1 VQSKADTVPFHPYY
15 TVKDGFAIALFM
27 LMFAAFVFF
36 SPNALGHPD
45 NYIPANPL
53 VTPAHIVPEWYFLPF
68 YAILRA
74 VPDKLMGVLLMF
86 GAIAVLFILPWLD
99 TSRVRSLRYRPTTRM
114 YFFIF
119 VVACLVLGFC
129 GGRLPDDYVIPG
141 LKTFQL
147 LDADLNSMVW
157 LSRFA
162 TAYYFAYFL
171 IILPVM
177 GLTENP
183 LSQPKSISEPVLS
196 HSAALPVGA
205 AASPEKRG

>member
-1 VQSKADTVPFHPYY
+1 
-15 TVKDGFAIALFM
+15 
-27 LMFAAFVFF
+27 
-36 SPNALGHPD
+36 
-45 NYIPANPL
+45 
-53 VTPAHIVPEWYFLPF
+53 VPEWYFLPF

-74 VPDKLMGVLLMF
+74 VPDKLMGVLMMF
-86 GAIAVLFILPWLD
+86 GAIAVLFVLPWLD
-99 TSRVRSLRYRPTTRM
+99 TSRVRSMRYRPTTRM

-129 GGRLPDDYVIPG
+129 GGRLPDEHVIPG
-141 LKTFQL
+141 LTTFTL

-162 TAYYFAYFL
+162 AAYYFGYFL

-183 LSQPKSISEPVLS
+183 KSQPKSISEPVLS
-196 HSAALPVGA
+196 HSVALPVGA